1 MYDRPFHKKA
11 LNNYSFLVTGGAGFI
26 GSNIVEYLI
35 KYKTGKITVLDNFAT
50 GFRKNLAPFESSH
63 NLEIIDGDIC
73 DYKLCLDLTKN
84 VDFVLHQAALGSV
97 PRSIDDPIASNKA
110 NVTGFLNLL
119 NASRINEVKRF
130 VYAASSST
138 YGDHQALPKI
148 EENIG
153 APLSPYAVTKL
164 VNELYASVFYKS
176 YDFSSV
182 GLRYFNVFGPRQD
195 PKGAY
200 AAVIPLFM
208 DAFYEQKS
216 PKINGK
222 GDQTR
227 DFTFVENAVEA
238 NIKACFSD
246 RIQGAEVFN
255 VACAERTSVLGMF
268 EMLKEITNTDMEP
281 IFGPTRK
288 GDVKDSLA
296 DISKAKKML
305 DYNPQINILEGLRMT
320 WEWFKTNRSFIE
332 KRI

>member
-1 MYDRPFHKKA
+1 MYDRLFHKEN
-11 LNNYSFLVTGGAGFI
+11 LSDYNFLVTGGAGFI

-35 KYKTGKITVLDNFAT
+35 KYEAGKIIVLDNFAT
-50 GFRKNLAPFESSH
+50 GFRKNLSQFESSE
-63 NLEIIDGDIC
+63 NLEIIKGDIC
-73 DYKLCLDLTKN
+73 DYKLCLELTKN
-84 VDFVLHQAALGSV
+84 ADFVLHQAALGSV
-97 PRSIDDPIASNKA
+97 PRSIDDPIASNNA
-110 NVTGFLNLL
+110 NVTGFLNML
-119 NASRINEVKRF
+119 NASRINSVKRF

-138 YGDHQALPKI
+138 YGDHKDLPKV

-153 APLSPYAVTKL
+153 QPLSPYAVTKL
-164 VNELYASVFYKS
+164 VNELYASVFFKS
-176 YDFSSV
+176 YKFSTV

-208 DAFYEQKS
+208 DAFFEQKS

-238 NIKACFSD
+238 NLKACFSNN
-246 RIQGAEVFN
+246 IEGAQVFN

-268 EMLKEITNTDMEP
+268 EMLKEITNTSLEP
-281 IFGPTRK
+281 FFGPPRM

-296 DISKAKKML
+296 DISKAKKLL

-332 KRI
+332 NRN